1 MSERPEFT
9 DRTEHVRWVLAQHQ
23 APMFA
28 LLDAARHD
36 MVLPTILQSGL
47 THRSLYEGW
56 QGEGLSDVAPYLV
69 EVPPDAPFL
78 DAILELG
85 WGDSWGTF
93 LFTTEDFFSVRRH
106 LRRFLK
112 VQSEDGKRLLFRFY
126 DPRVLRGYLPTC
138 TPDELAAFMGP
149 ISWWVTEGPHGET
162 LLRFTRGD
170 DGVRCD
176 TEPLPEAP
184 PER

>member
-9 DRTEHVRWVLAQHQ
+9 ERVERVRWVLQQHP

-28 LLDAARHD
+28 LVDAARD
-36 MVLPTILQSGL
+36 DLVLPTVLASGL
-47 THRSLYEGW
+47 LHRSLYEGW

-69 EVPPDAPFL
+69 EVPADAPFL
-78 DAILELG
+78 DTLLERG

-93 LFTTEDFFSVRRH
+93 LFSTEDFFSLRRH

-112 VQSEDGKRLLFRFY
+112 VQSEDGKKLFFRYY
-126 DPRVLRGYLPTC
+126 DPRVLRSYLPTC
-138 TPDELAAFMGP
+138 TPDELAHFMGP
-149 ISWWVTEGPHGET
+149 VSWWVTEGPRGET

-176 TEPLPEAP
+176 TEPLPEPP

>member
-1 MSERPEFT
+1 
-9 DRTEHVRWVLAQHQ
+9 
-23 APMFA
+23 MFA

-36 MVLPTILQSGL
+36 LVLPTVLGSGL

-69 EVPPDAPFL
+69 QVPPDADAFL
-78 DAILELG
+78 DAVLAQG

-93 LFTTEDFFSVRRH
+93 LFSTEDFFTVRRH

-112 VQSEDGKRLLFRFY
+112 VQSEDGKRLFFRYY
-126 DPRVLRGYLPTC
+126 DPRVLRSYLPTC
-138 TPDELAAFMGP
+138 TPDELAGFLGP
-149 ISWWVTEGPHGET
+149 ISWWVTEGLRGET
-162 LLRFTRGD
+162 LLRFSRGD

>member
-1 MSERPEFT
+1 MSAPPDFT
-9 DRTEHVRWVLAQHQ
+9 DRIEHVRWVLAQHR

-28 LLDAARHD
+28 LLDAARD
-36 MVLPTILQSGL
+36 EQVLPTILRSGL

-56 QGEGLSDVAPYLV
+56 QGDGLADVAPYLV
-69 EVPPDAPFL
+69 EVPAGDAFL
-78 DAILELG
+78 DTVLGAG

-93 LFTTEDFFSVRRH
+93 LFSTEDFFSLRRH

-112 VQSEDGKRLLFRFY
+112 VRSEEGQRLLFRFY
-126 DPRVLRGYLPTC
+126 DPRVLRSYLPTC
-138 TPDELAAFMGP
+138 SPEELEAFMGP
-149 ISWWVTEGPHGET
+149 IAWWVTEGPRGET
-162 LLRFTRGD
+162 LLRFTRAD

-176 TEPLPEAP
+176 TEPLPEPA